1 MKKGVKKKNRK
12 LRRQI
17 RKTIGALFMAS
28 AITVAAIPVQDL
40 GAAPNVT
47 EKIKVAVT
55 STQGEV
61 QSAEQGY
68 SSVVPYVAEATGD
81 TKNQV
86 IYTSGDGLFKFAY
99 IRGGTGAVI
108 LDYNDLGNNP
118 EVTIPA
124 TLEAYRSYSENYQGV
139 EYYCLVSA
147 NDELMGYKLR
157 DQPLVEES
165 TGRPYYRTTDRSP
178 NGIDIEN
185 IEKITDIRQDDKG
198 FYILYEQTRQ
208 KKDENGNLVVDKDGK
223 PVYETVEAR
232 ATCEPMLGERIY
244 PCYYNQRQI
253 GVQNLKMNYIII
265 LKTGR
270 IKTIIHSGWKQ
281 EKISHIG
288 G

>member
-198 FYILYEQTRQ
+198 FYILY
-208 KKDENGNLVVDKDGK
+208 
-223 PVYETVEAR
+223 
-232 ATCEPMLGERIY
+232 
-244 PCYYNQRQI
+244 
-253 GVQNLKMNYIII
+253 
-265 LKTGR
+265 
-270 IKTIIHSGWKQ
+270 
-281 EKISHIG
+281 
-288 G
+288 

>member
-1 MKKGVKKKNRK
+1 M
-12 LRRQI
+12 
-17 RKTIGALFMAS
+17 
-28 AITVAAIPVQDL
+28 
-40 GAAPNVT
+40 
-47 EKIKVAVT
+47 
-55 STQGEV
+55 
-61 QSAEQGY
+61 
-68 SSVVPYVAEATGD
+68 PYVAEATGD

-198 FYILYEQTRQ
+198 FYILFMKLLKQGQ
-208 KKDENGNLVVDKDGK
+208 LVNQCWVREFIRVIITKGK
-223 PVYETVEAR
+223 
-232 ATCEPMLGERIY
+232 
-244 PCYYNQRQI
+244 I